1 MGNNS
6 TQIPLKINT
15 REKLRDIGRK
25 GETYDQLLRKLIKNF
40 EEEKEDEEKNDS
52 ND

>member
-6 TQIPLKINT
+6 TQIPLKIST

-40 EEEKEDEEKNDS
+40 EEEKDEEEKNDS
-52 ND
+52 DD